1 MIRTHYAD
9 RSPFVSFVIVNY
21 NGQKWIKKCLDSIC
35 RLNSKKYEVI
45 MVDNASYDESVKLV
59 KNEFPWVQ
67 IVENNANLG
76 YAEGCNL
83 GLSHASG
90 KIIAFLNMDVLLESN
105 WLEELVK
112 VLTSEKN
119 IGACCGKF
127 FDFHGEKLQ
136 FPSELDVPQG
146 SLEKCREIRNVYGAA
161 FATKRSALQKIGLF
175 DSKFFLYY
183 DEIDWSWR
191 LRLTGYKCIFVPTA
205 IAYHSCG
212 GGGGS
217 YEQRRF
223 LTYRNRLRTLIK
235 NCEALT
241 LLSFTP
247 LVIFEL
253 LYSLFSSFSRKTD
266 KRWRGLSTARSMC
279 QAIFWN
285 IKFLKDT
292 LKERAKV
299 QHLRV
304 NSDKYINAKL
314 QDVYYRAFLLLLNSK
329 ENKVSLLSTRF
340 TFP

>member
-1 MIRTHYAD
+1 MIRTQHKD
-9 RSPFVSFVIVNY
+9 RSPLVSIVIVNY

-35 RLNSKKYEVI
+35 RLTFKEYEVI

-67 IVENNANLG
+67 IIENNANLG

-83 GLSHASG
+83 GLSHANG
-90 KIIAFLNMDVLLESN
+90 KIIAFINMDVLLESN

-112 VLTSEKN
+112 VLKSEKN
-119 IGACCGKF
+119 TGACCGKF
-127 FDFHGEKLQ
+127 FDFYGKKLQ
-136 FPSELDVPQG
+136 FPSELDVPQE
-146 SLEKCREIRNVYGAA
+146 SLEKCRQLRNVYGAA
-161 FATKRSALQKIGLF
+161 FATKRSVLQRIGLF

-191 LRLTGYKCIFVPTA
+191 LRLAGYKCVFVPTA
-205 IAYHSCG
+205 IAYHWRG

-217 YEQRRF
+217 YERRRF

-235 NCEALT
+235 NCETPT

-247 LVIFEL
+247 LVAFEL
-253 LYSLFSSFSRKTD
+253 FYSLFSSFSRKAD
-266 KRWRGLSTARSMC
+266 KRWKGFSAARSMC
-279 QAIFWN
+279 QAILWN

-304 NSDKYINAKL
+304 YSDRYINAKL
-314 QDVYYRAFLLLLNSK
+314 QDLFYRAFLLILNSK
-329 ENKVSLLSTRF
+329 ENRASLLSTKF
-340 TFP
+340 NFP